1 MVKIVSFAIIASII
15 IVYLKSINS
24 EFYLL
29 AIIASGII
37 LLSMAFDYLVLTF
50 EFFNRLIEL
59 TGVSREFYQIIFK
72 ITGIGYM
79 IEFATGTISDFG
91 VNGMAEK
98 LVFVGKI
105 IIFSLSLP
113 IVYAVINLL
122 TGILQ

>member
-1 MVKIVSFAIIASII
+1 
-15 IVYLKSINS
+15 
-24 EFYLL
+24 
-29 AIIASGII
+29 
-37 LLSMAFDYLVLTF
+37 
-50 EFFNRLIEL
+50 
-59 TGVSREFYQIIFK
+59 
-72 ITGIGYM
+72 M

>member
-1 MVKIVSFAIIASII
+1 MVKIVSIAIIASII

>member
-1 MVKIVSFAIIASII
+1 MVKIVSIAIIASII

-113 IVYAVINLL
+113 IIYAVINLL
-122 TGILQ
+122 TGMLQ